1 MNDPFKLDQYI
12 RTVADFPIPGIQF
25 KDITPLLANGAAF
38 RQVITIFAER
48 YAALKL
54 DAIIGVEARGFIF
67 SAPVAAALGIG
78 LVPIRKPGK
87 LPHTIISREYALE
100 YGTNTLEM
108 HHDALPTGARVA
120 LLDDLLATGGT
131 VAAACE
137 LLEQINVEIVE
148 TAFVLELGFLDGRK
162 RLAPH
167 PVFSLVQY

>member
-167 PVFSLVQY
+167 PVFSLVEY

>member
-1 MNDPFKLDQYI
+1 MNDPFKLDHYI
-12 RTVADFPIPGIQF
+12 RNIADFPIPGIQF

-38 RQVITIFAER
+38 RQVITIFSER
-48 YAALKL
+48 YAALQL
-54 DAIIGVEARGFIF
+54 DAIVGVEARGFIF

-87 LPHTIISREYALE
+87 LPHTIIRREYALE

-108 HHDALPTGARVA
+108 HHDALQAGARVA
-120 LLDDLLATGGT
+120 LIDDLLATGGT
-131 VAAACE
+131 VAAACD
-137 LLEQINVEIVE
+137 LLEQIGVEIVE

-162 RLAPH
+162 KLAPH

>member
-108 HHDALPTGARVA
+108 HQDALHTGARVA
-120 LLDDLLATGGT
+120 RLDDLLATGGT

>member
-108 HHDALPTGARVA
+108 HQDALPTGARVA

>member
-38 RQVITIFAER
+38 CQVITIFAER

>member
-108 HHDALPTGARVA
+108 HQDALSTGARVA

-137 LLEQINVEIVE
+137 LLEQIKVEIVE